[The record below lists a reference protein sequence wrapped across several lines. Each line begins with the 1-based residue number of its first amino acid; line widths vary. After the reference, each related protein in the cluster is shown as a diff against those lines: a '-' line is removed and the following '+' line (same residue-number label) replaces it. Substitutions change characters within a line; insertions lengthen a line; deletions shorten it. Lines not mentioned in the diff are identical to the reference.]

1 MSELRRLPDL
11 PWWPPGLHIFRF
23 EDKHG
28 SDGSREG
35 VTEIELVDADSAD
48 PADPADPALSAG
60 TKAVVMGDVTQPAEP
75 DLVTHCRDQATA
87 DMYQSKSAS
96 IKRPT
101 WDFRVPFDH
110 ERRPLLVPR
119 EEDEYDD
126 RDEYQQLPQD
136 NFTTADRATV
146 FVLLTL
152 IVITQAIGTSLHNAA
167 IYFVEYDINCRNH
180 QPNSTATF
188 PWLCDS
194 DKVNAEFSTI
204 EHWKGHLGLLV
215 ALLTAVPYGLA
226 ADRFS
231 RRNLLA
237 LCTGGILISMAGE
250 IIVCLFPKIFSLR
263 LVWLATLFMFIGG
276 GPLIFSALVFAIA
289 SDVSSHAQRN
299 RVTVFFFIDALT
311 TIATSLSQPL
321 YTGLTNNNPWLAI
334 YIGLATTCICTILVL
349 FLPATRDVASLARLA
364 RREDAHIDDSDNF
377 VSRLYSHG
385 TSAAGL
391 VGIVKLWSN
400 LAVVTLVLPITSQ
413 ILTRLHYNPLQRDLW
428 LARGI
433 VMAVVAGLLIT
444 GFSNGR
450 AMVIIGTVLLSPDSA
465 FIPVARSLLVLFN
478 GEQHTGVLFTL
489 VVVMQSLSLLIGL
502 PFLEWLFK
510 VGSHWGA
517 AWYGLPFV
525 VLAVLTA
532 VAGGSVANLRIRELE
547 TEHQQRNEQDVA

>member
-1 MSELRRLPDL
+1 M
-11 PWWPPGLHIFRF
+11 
-23 EDKHG
+23 
-28 SDGSREG
+28 
-35 VTEIELVDADSAD
+35 
-48 PADPADPALSAG
+48 
-60 TKAVVMGDVTQPAEP
+60 
-75 DLVTHCRDQATA
+75 
-87 DMYQSKSAS
+87 AS
-96 IKRPT
+96 H
-101 WDFRVPFDH
+101 D

-136 NFTTADRATV
+136 NFATADRVTV

-152 IVITQAIGTSLHNAA
+152 VVITQTIGTSLHNAA
-167 IYFVEYDINCRNH
+167 IYFVEYDINCRNQ

-188 PWLCDS
+188 PWLCES
-194 DKVNAEFSTI
+194 DKANAEFSTI
-204 EHWKGHLGLLV
+204 EHWKGYLALLV

-250 IIVCLFPKIFSLR
+250 IIVCLFPKFFSLR
-263 LVWLATLFMFIGG
+263 LVWLATLFTFIGG

-289 SDVSSHAQRN
+289 SDVTSHAQR
-299 RVTVFFFIDALT
+299 VTVFLFIDALT

-321 YTGLTNNNPWLAI
+321 YMGLTNNPWLAI
-334 YIGLATTCICTILVL
+334 YIGLATTCVCTILVL

-385 TSAAGL
+385 KSAARRLVSIGRMVTVNNKRLGLLLLGAFLFYMSYNSPITMFYWIRRLHWSMSDAGL
-391 VGIVKLWSN
+391 VSIVKLWSN
-400 LAVVTLVLPITSQ
+400 LAVVALVLPITSQ

-433 VMAVVAGLLIT
+433 ALAVVAGLLIT

-502 PFLEWLFK
+502 PLLEWLFK

-517 AWYGLPFV
+517 AWYGLPFI

-532 VAGGSVANLRIRELE
+532 LAGGSVANLRIRELE
-547 TEHQQRNEQDVA
+547 TEDQQRNEQDVA